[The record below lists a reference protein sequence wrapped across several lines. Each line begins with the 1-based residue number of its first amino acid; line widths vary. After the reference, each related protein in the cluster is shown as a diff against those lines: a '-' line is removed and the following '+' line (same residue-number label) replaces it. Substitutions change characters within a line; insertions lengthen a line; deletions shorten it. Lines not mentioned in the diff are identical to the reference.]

1 MSQSFNI
8 LVSKIILSSK
18 PCNKLLEYD
27 GIGSNRLVLR
37 EQTGKL
43 MLNCKN
49 VPALK
54 EKISG
59 LGISITIIKNLD
71 EYQFLICKYIPNL
84 SDQNVFKL
92 KFQKIRLLIFL
103 FVNRFTSALLETR
116 DQISSKLIDLNK
128 SGNGILK
135 ETSELIQVFRDTSS
149 AKKFNI
155 DNSKNLEDQIN
166 LQKDHFISF
175 DHDESEVNKILF
187 SIYGFNLKNEK
198 KIENAHDN
206 DENHDVDDD
215 DDRVEGD
222 DRIGYTN
229 Y

>member
-1 MSQSFNI
+1 MSEAFNL
-8 LVSKIILSSK
+8 LVSRIILSSK
-18 PCNKLLEYD
+18 PCKKLLEYD

-59 LGISITIIKNLD
+59 LGISITLVKNLD
-71 EYQFLICKYIPNL
+71 EYQFLICKYIPSL
-84 SDQNVFKL
+84 SDQSVFKF

-103 FVNRFTSALLETR
+103 FVNKFTNTLIETR
-116 DQISSKLIDLNK
+116 DQSSSILNDLNK
-128 SGNGILK
+128 SGDGILK
-135 ETSELIQVFRDTSS
+135 ETSELIQAFRDSS
-149 AKKFNI
+149 IVEEYNI
-155 DNSKNLEDQIN
+155 DNSKSLEDQVK
-166 LQKDHFISF
+166 LQKDHFTSF

-187 SIYGFNLKNEK
+187 SVYGFNL
-198 KIENAHDN
+198 DN
-206 DENHDVDDD
+206 DKFGNLPENGGNHEDDEI
-215 DDRVEGD
+215 EGG